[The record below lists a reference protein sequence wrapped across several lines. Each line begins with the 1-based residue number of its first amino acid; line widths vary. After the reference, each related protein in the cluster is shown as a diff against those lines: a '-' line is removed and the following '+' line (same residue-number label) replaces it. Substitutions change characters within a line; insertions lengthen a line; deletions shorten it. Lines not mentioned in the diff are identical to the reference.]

1 MARESASMGQLHKGS
16 RSAVLGLDHA
26 GNYHKQRHA
35 WPKKRKRAAWTTLF
49 TGLLEATLPMC
60 AIPEDRLFFQQ
71 FILDRVVVVR
81 SGQSYHYKP
90 ASSRK
95 SGALIAEC
103 LEWLAREGNT
113 HLLGTDELPAILQT
127 PARVQALR
135 AENSRLRAANEE
147 LKAEIA
153 LIRSSPV
160 TAFTGVLHRLRR
172 PRSA

>member
-103 LEWLAREGNT
+103 LEWLAREGEHASVGNRRASSDPSDT
-113 HLLGTDELPAILQT
+113 G
-127 PARVQALR
+127 ARAG
-135 AENSRLRAANEE
+135 
-147 LKAEIA
+147 
-153 LIRSSPV
+153 SP
-160 TAFTGVLHRLRR
+160 RR
-172 PRSA
+172 EF

>member
-1 MARESASMGQLHKGS
+1 MLRWGS
-16 RSAVLGLDHA
+16 FIRVPEALYYGLDHA

-49 TGLLEATLPMC
+49 TGLLEATMPMC

-90 ASSRK
+90 ASLRK

-103 LEWLAREGNT
+103 LEWLAREGNM

-127 PARVQALR
+127 QARVQALR
-135 AENSRLRAANEE
+135 AENSRLRAANERARK
-147 LKAEIA
+147 LRSHSSA
-153 LIRSSPV
+153 L
-160 TAFTGVLHRLRR
+160 R
-172 PRSA
+172 P